1 MRPVVLFLLIA
12 LVAAV
17 VQPTYADDALP
28 PTANKKLIEDNL
40 FLGLQ
45 SQNDGLRRSC
55 AYMLGVIQSSRAVI
69 PLMRELRYS
78 TDEDMRVAA
87 AWALCRIGS
96 GVGVYAVKTAVRWDD
111 SQKVQNAC
119 AWFYENYVKGGSFIF
134 TTESKHPI
142 AALSLFP

>member
-1 MRPVVLFLLIA
+1 MKPLVLFLLVA
-12 LVAAV
+12 LAAMAAQV
-17 VQPTYADDALP
+17 SYADDPLP
-28 PTANKKLIEDNL
+28 PTAKKELIEDNL

-78 TDEDMRVAA
+78 EDEDMRVAA

-119 AWFYENYVKGGSFIF
+119 AWFYENYVRGGSFVF
-134 TTESKHPI
+134 TESQPQI
-142 AALSLFP
+142 AALP

>member
-1 MRPVVLFLLIA
+1 MLFLLVV
-12 LVAAV
+12 LVAAGSQTV
-17 VQPTYADDALP
+17 YADDPLP
-28 PTANKKLIEDNL
+28 STADKKLIEANL
-40 FLGLQ
+40 FVGLE
-45 SQNDGLRRSC
+45 SDSDGLRRSC

-78 TDEDMRVAA
+78 QDEDMRVAA

-119 AWFYENYVKGGSFIF
+119 AWFYENHVKGGHF
-134 TTESKHPI
+134 
-142 AALSLFP
+142 